1 MIEWLLTHY
10 YVFAIIPIAVFAL
23 AIKVLIFYHKR
34 FPNPT
39 LLQSFIAIVKLLSL
53 VCVMMAWLISASN
66 VKQEYVHDSDWKT
79 VYSQGGDVCVLLTF
93 NAHHGFARQFTASSC
108 SPLENSYSHF
118 KALSSDS
125 NAHGSIALE
134 TVAIKLGSDSRK
146 DTRSVNLSGKNIIIE
161 GDLNENS
168 RITKIEYIHT
178 SKMKRTLFGHSS
190 EQVNSDV
197 DGDLRITI
205 SLGKSLQKSNSL
217 FGD

>member
-1 MIEWLLTHY
+1 MIELLLTHY
-10 YVFAIIPIAVFAL
+10 YVFSIIPIIVFVL
-23 AIKVLIFYHKR
+23 AIKVLFSYHER
-34 FPNPT
+34 LSNPT

-53 VCVMMAWLISASN
+53 ACAMMAWLISASN

-79 VYSQGGDVCVLLTF
+79 VYSHGGDVCVLLTF

-134 TVAIKLGSDSRK
+134 TVAIKLGLEPHK

-161 GDLNENS
+161 GELNENS

-205 SLGKSLQKSNSL
+205 SPGETPQKQDSL